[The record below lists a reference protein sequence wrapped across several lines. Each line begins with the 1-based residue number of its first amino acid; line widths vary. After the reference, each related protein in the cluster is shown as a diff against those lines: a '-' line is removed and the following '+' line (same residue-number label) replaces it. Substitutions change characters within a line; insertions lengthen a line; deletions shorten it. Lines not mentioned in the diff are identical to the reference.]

1 MRSARSRSEGSSI
14 CIGLSY
20 WPERSGMVWD
30 TEVLYHTMVR
40 YGIRSLGPISL
51 WDSVGFYWYDPMVW
65 YQRGISHVGQNLK
78 KRSNLD
84 IR

>member
-14 CIGLSY
+14 YIGLSY

-30 TEVLYHTMVR
+30 
-40 YGIRSLGPISL
+40 G
-51 WDSVGFYWYDPMVW
+51 VGFYWYDPMVW
-65 YQRGISHVGQNLK
+65 YQRGISHVGQNPK
-78 KRSNLD
+78 KRSDLD